1 MCDKWATSFES
12 FLADMGPC
20 PHGCSIDRI
29 DVNGGYEPDNCR
41 WATASEQGNNRRPMQ
56 ARPHTKRPIN
66 PGAED
71 WFNVEIPV
79 LDHGYIKLT
88 EYMGTDDSIVGA
100 ARVSYAQS
108 VNAEEKVKNEK
119 LINYLLKHHHTSPFE
134 QCILTFECKMPIFVA
149 REWVRHRTARLNEV
163 SGRYTQLP
171 NETYTPTRER
181 IMGQDKVNKQGSAG
195 LVTDD
200 VKDAFLAAH
209 VANNA
214 RVFSD
219 YSKAIEDGIAKEVS
233 RIDLPLST
241 YTKWVWQMDLNN
253 LFHFLGLRMEAG
265 AQWEIR
271 QYANAIARVVEDS
284 FPMAW
289 GAFKT
294 HVLNTVT
301 ISKEEYERLKQPNH
315 PELVK

>member
-1 MCDKWATSFES
+1 
-12 FLADMGPC
+12 
-20 PHGCSIDRI
+20 
-29 DVNGGYEPDNCR
+29 
-41 WATASEQGNNRRPMQ
+41 MQ